1 MNEETKD
8 VAIRDNSLIMSKAL
22 PSGEEAETLFKWAA
36 VLSDTKYYQ
45 ELVASG
51 GKNALAA
58 ILLAARDLD
67 ISASQAINS
76 GLYIVKGKVSLSS
89 QLMNMMI
96 RRKGHS
102 ITKTESTDT
111 VCTWKGTR
119 KDNGDKMTSTFSID
133 DAKKAGLLSNT
144 ASVWSKYPTR
154 MLSNRAFSFLAKELF
169 SDCIGNCCIEREM
182 DFIDV
187 TPPVAQKD
195 DSQREDVSDF
205 VKLFDIKN
213 LQSAGSRFIDHI
225 SARTGETRSNT
236 IFSAAQNADRFAEKL
251 AQFSEK
257 IENEV

>member
-1 MNEETKD
+1 MNEENKEL
-8 VAIRDNSLIMSKAL
+8 VVRDNSLIMSKAL

-76 GLYIVKGKVSLSS
+76 GLYIVKGKVSLSA
-89 QLMNMMI
+89 QLMNMMV

-102 ITKTESTDT
+102 IVKVESTDT
-111 VCTWKGTR
+111 ICTWQGVR
-119 KDNGDKMTSTFSID
+119 KDNGDKMTSTFTID
-133 DAKKAGLLSNT
+133 DAKKAGLLSNQ
-144 ASVWSKYPTR
+144 VWSKYPTR

-169 SDCIGNCCIEREM
+169 SDCIGNACIEGEM

-187 TPPVAQKD
+187 TPPVAQKA
-195 DSQREDVSDF
+195 DSQREDVLDF
-205 VKLFDIKN
+205 VKLFDIEN
-213 LQSAGSRFIDHI
+213 LQSAGSKFIDHI

-251 AQFSEK
+251 EQFSKK